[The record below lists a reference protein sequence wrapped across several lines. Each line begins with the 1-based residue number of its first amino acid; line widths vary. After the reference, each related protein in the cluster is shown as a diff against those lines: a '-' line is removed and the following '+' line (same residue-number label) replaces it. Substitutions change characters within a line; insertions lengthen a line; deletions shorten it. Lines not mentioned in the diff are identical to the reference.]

1 VSMRPIPADLVGAV
15 VRLSARMPAVHGAP
29 VHVGDPQ
36 SLLVGALDHPRLRRT
51 GGVRR
56 RRRAR
61 LLGLRRH
68 PQAAVMASTVPFA
81 LTHAP
86 GHMLITD
93 VPDRAYRL

>member
-1 VSMRPIPADLVGAV
+1 
-15 VRLSARMPAVHGAP
+15 

-36 SLLVGALDHPRLRRT
+36 SLLVGALDHPDFGEPVEFADGDVPVFWA
-51 GGVRR
+51 GGVT
-56 RRRAR
+56 A
-61 LLGLRRH
+61 
-68 PQAAVMASTVPFA
+68 QAAVMASTVPFA